1 MCGLEDEAHQ
11 LWHHLNESPS
21 QKEGKSPVK
30 PDIMAYMRD
39 LNESPS
45 QKEGKY
51 VFPKKKPKPDIN
63 LNESPSQKEGKFR
76 R

>member
-45 QKEGKY
+45 QKEGK
-51 VFPKKKPKPDIN
+51 FDRTSLGAWCAAP
-63 LNESPSQKEGKFR
+63 Q
-76 R
+76 